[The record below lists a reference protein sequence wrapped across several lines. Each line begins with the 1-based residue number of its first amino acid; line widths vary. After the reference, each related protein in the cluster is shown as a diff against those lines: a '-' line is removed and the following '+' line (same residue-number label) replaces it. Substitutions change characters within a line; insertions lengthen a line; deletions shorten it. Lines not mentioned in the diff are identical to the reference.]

1 MLEFNNWFFVQ
12 LVNFLILFVF
22 LNHFLFQ
29 PFLRLFKER
38 KDNTEGALES
48 ARVMDKEKDEV
59 LSQIDAKLAGARQK
73 ARAAFEELSKE
84 GLEIQKHSLDAAQNE
99 AVDINRKA
107 KADLEEAV
115 EKARAALK
123 SDVEKFSQQIVEKLV
138 GV

>member
-12 LVNFLILFVF
+12 LINFLILFVF

-38 KDNTEGALES
+38 KDNTDGALGS
-48 ARVMDKEKDEV
+48 ARAMDKEKDEV

-73 ARAAFEELSKE
+73 ARAAFEELSRE

-107 KADLEEAV
+107 KADIEEAV

>member
-22 LNHFLFQ
+22 LNYFLFQ

-84 GLEIQKHSLDAAQNE
+84 GLDIQKHSLDAAQNE

>member
-48 ARVMDKEKDEV
+48 ARAMDKEKNEV
-59 LSQIDAKLAGARQK
+59 LSQIDAKLSGARQK
-73 ARAAFEELSKE
+73 ARTAFEELSRE

-107 KADLEEAV
+107 KADLEEAA

-123 SDVEKFSQQIVEKLV
+123 SDIEKFSKQIVEKLV